1 MVSCGY
7 FDKCRFKYEQQLMQI
22 VQLHSPS
29 ARGKPSNACQ
39 CDVARMHDSD
49 ILKNPKHVVLGWCT
63 FPRAARDYIELA
75 DSPRPASGHR
85 SAAPGTGT
93 VTVMQALVQP

>member
-1 MVSCGY
+1 MVFCGY

-39 CDVARMHDSD
+39 CDVAHDSD

-75 DSPRPASGHR
+75 DSPRRA
-85 SAAPGTGT
+85 AAPGTGT